1 MSDVARQNK
10 EMTLK
15 AVEEL
20 FRKRVADILSK
31 ICKNYVK
38 HVKHVEKSYWRTDRI
53 IGSKLDKLQIAL
65 EAEDNKDNSDSE
77 YIDSTEDEKV
87 EGSFA
92 LYFSFLFQ
100 EFYCHSNSFP
110 RFSPIKMIL

>member
-15 AVEEL
+15 PVEEL

-31 ICKNYVK
+31 ICKNYIK
-38 HVKHVEKSYWRTDRI
+38 HVKHVEKSYWKTDRI
-53 IGSKLDKLQIAL
+53 IDAKLDKLQVAL

-77 YIDSTEDEKV
+77 YIDSTENEKV
-87 EGSFA
+87 EGGFA

-100 EFYCHSNSFP
+100 EFYCHSNSFKE
-110 RFSPIKMIL
+110 FTA

>member
-1 MSDVARQNK
+1 M
-10 EMTLK
+10 
-15 AVEEL
+15 
-20 FRKRVADILSK
+20 
-31 ICKNYVK
+31 
-38 HVKHVEKSYWRTDRI
+38 EKSYWKTDRI
-53 IGSKLDKLQIAL
+53 IGAKLDRLQIAL
-65 EAEDNKDNSDSE
+65 EAEENKDDSDSE

-110 RFSPIKMIL
+110 RFSPIKMILYTA